1 MTPISGNE
9 LLIQIAAWECQRGER
24 LAVAPGIELAGRDVG
39 TIVSG
44 RCNMMMDC
52 AQFVLCN
59 ECNGRTDR
67 SHQRQQVSE
76 RESELK

>member
-9 LLIQIAAWECQRGER
+9 LLIQIAAWEYQRGER
-24 LAVAPGIELAGRDVG
+24 FAPGIELAVRDVG